1 MLQLVPPLVTFL
13 GLRPDLKLEA
23 FHRLHTVII
32 GAAPLGAAAA
42 NKLIERL
49 GKDDLLIQEGIKT
62 EFALT

>member
-32 GAAPLGAAAA
+32 GAAPLGASAA

-49 GKDDLLIQEGIKT
+49 GNDDLLIQEGI
-62 EFALT
+62 E